1 MYVTISELSRM
12 ANVTRATIYNNLKD
26 LRKLGYTKDT
36 NGKSLI
42 DTKSIDYLNRN
53 KPKIDKPIESKSL
66 EEPNLQNNFNEI
78 MLQNYV
84 NTQKDLLNKLENL
97 QQQLEEERNHSK
109 ELELKIIEMFRTQDI
124 KLLEEPKPKK
134 INFFRRFL
142 GY

>member
-97 QQQLEEERNHSK
+97 QQQLEEERNHSR

-134 INFFRRFL
+134 INFFRRLL

>member
-53 KPKIDKPIESKSL
+53 KPKIDKPIESRIL
-66 EEPNLQNNFNEI
+66 EESNLQNNFNEI
-78 MLQNYV
+78 VLQNYI

>member
-53 KPKIDKPIESKSL
+53 KPKLDRPIESRAL

-134 INFFRRFL
+134 INFFRRLL

>member
-53 KPKIDKPIESKSL
+53 KPKIDKPIESRAL
-66 EEPNLQNNFNEI
+66 EEPQTKNDFNEI
-78 MLQNYV
+78 ILQNYV

-97 QQQLEEERNHSK
+97 QQQLEEERNHSR
-109 ELELKIIEMFRTQDI
+109 ELELKIIEMFRSQDI
-124 KLLEEPKPKK
+124 KPLEEPTPKK
-134 INFFRRFL
+134 INLFKRLL

>member
-1 MYVTISELSRM
+1 MYVTISELSKM

-134 INFFRRFL
+134 INFFRRLL

>member
-12 ANVTRATIYNNLKD
+12 AKVTRTTIYNNLKD

-78 MLQNYV
+78 MLQNYI

-134 INFFRRFL
+134 INFFRRLL